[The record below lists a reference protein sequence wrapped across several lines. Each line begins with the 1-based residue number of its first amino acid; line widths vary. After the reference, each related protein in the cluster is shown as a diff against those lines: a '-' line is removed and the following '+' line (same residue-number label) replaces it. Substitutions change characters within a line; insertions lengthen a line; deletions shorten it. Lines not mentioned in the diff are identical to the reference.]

1 MTRID
6 FYILQSGSPGAGN
19 AVACRLTEKAYQLG
33 HKVYIHTADA
43 DQTEALDELLWT
55 FRAGS
60 FVPHRRC
67 DAGDD
72 FAPVL
77 IGHGEAP
84 EIRPDV
90 LINLSGEVPLFFSRF
105 ERVAEVVEGE
115 EPQRAGARERF
126 RFYRERGYELATH
139 ELEG

>member
-6 FYILQSGSPGAGN
+6 FYVLQSGPPGAGH

-33 HKVYIHTADA
+33 HRVYVHTADA
-43 DQTEALDELLWT
+43 DQAEAIDELLWT
-55 FRAGS
+55 FRPGS
-60 FVPHRRC
+60 FVPHRLC
-67 DAGDD
+67 EAGED

-105 ERVAEVVEGE
+105 ERVAEVVEAE
-115 EPQRAGARERF
+115 EPQRASARERF

-139 ELEG
+139 ELKG